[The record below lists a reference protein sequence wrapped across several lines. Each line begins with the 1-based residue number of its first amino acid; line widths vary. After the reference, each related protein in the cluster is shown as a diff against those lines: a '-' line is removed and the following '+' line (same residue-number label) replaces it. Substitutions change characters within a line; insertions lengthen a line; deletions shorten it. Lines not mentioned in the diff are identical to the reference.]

1 MLASGLT
8 EGVESEVKKATRRQK
23 CGCCGTAVAMT
34 TLGTDPVPPGALR
47 CQCPHLFMLLK
58 DFRFGGSRE
67 TLG

>member
-8 EGVESEVKKATRRQK
+8 EGVESEVEKATRLQK
-23 CGCCGTAVAMT
+23 CGRCGTAVAMV
-34 TLGTDPVPPGALR
+34 TLGTDPVPLGALLSGSY
-47 CQCPHLFMLLK
+47 LFMLLK